1 MKTLILLIS
10 QFFLVISFSYCQN
23 NVIPNYSFE
32 EMENGEEEKPTVKS
46 EAQYLRHWERL
57 NTADLYSTETNKL
70 VGRYDPIASISGPNF
85 ESIGPYTLNAH
96 SGSKYIGIGPC
107 EGVRV
112 QFDGNAKVKNHQW
125 AKVKLHYAFRG
136 TNTDTYINIVL
147 NDEFSNNGVYD
158 NLPDATT
165 EPNSSCSNL
174 DLPGY
179 EIIKPIHLT
188 TLSDQVP
195 GVWYELETYILNTNN
210 ESMDNLFILG
220 NNATFNLYGEGSN
233 YIFIDDVSL
242 EILDFCD
249 HPCAWSNGP
258 VQFGQYAINNNTTGN
273 LDSLPNAMVG
283 NCDGC
288 IVEVNGDDEV
298 ANRFTLLNKNVNIFK
313 FTVFNSWGQIEHK
326 TELYSLSPLTN
337 AGYSDWLFDWNGF
350 GNIDNED
357 LPADVYVYTIE
368 MRACNNSGYVN
379 VSKSLTLLGILEPLP
394 AHQPPLPNV
403 YTSETCCPNERYIQN
418 TTFETA
424 HDYKHKVDEFILIG
438 PDVDPTPNAQIGD
451 VIFEPRT
458 NVIFEAG
465 NYVEFI
471 PGVNG
476 LNGPIDI
483 DMDLNSV
490 LNNNIT
496 VNIKPCISPNRN
508 LGSPRDNFQYSNEKF
523 IINNLDPLSNN
534 NLIELYPTVTSN
546 VFKLKSSLF
555 NIEKVELIDNN
566 GKIVQTEIKSFKE
579 TEIDCTALSG
589 GFYFV
594 KLFLEN
600 GTIVHKKVVKVE

>member
-1 MKTLILLIS
+1 
-10 QFFLVISFSYCQN
+10 
-23 NVIPNYSFE
+23 
-32 EMENGEEEKPTVKS
+32 MENGEDNRPTATG
-46 EAQYLRHWERL
+46 EANFLRYWENL
-57 NTADLYSTETNKL
+57 NSADLFSTEANKL
-70 VGRYDPIASISGPNF
+70 SGRYDPLVSISGPNF
-85 ESIGPYTLNAH
+85 ATMGAYNLNAH

-112 QFDGNAKVKNHQW
+112 QFDGNSKVKKNQW
-125 AKVKLHYAFRG
+125 AKIKLHYAFRG
-136 TNTDTYINIVL
+136 KNTDTYLNIVL
-147 NDEFSNNGVYD
+147 NDEFGHDGVYD
-158 NLPDATT
+158 NLPDGTT

-179 EIIKPIHLT
+179 ELIKNIHLT

-242 EILDFCD
+242 EILDFCQ
-249 HPCAWSNGP
+249 HPCAWNYGP
-258 VQFGQYAINNNTTGN
+258 VEHGT
-273 LDSLPNAMVG
+273 LPDAMVG
-283 NCDGC
+283 NCDNC
-288 IVEVNGDDEV
+288 TVEVNGVDEI

-313 FTVFNSWGQIEHK
+313 FTVYNTWGQEVHK
-326 TELYSLSPLTN
+326 TELYSLSPIED
-337 AGYSDWLFDWNGF
+337 AGFSDWLFVWNGF
-350 GNIDNED
+350 GNVNGVD
-357 LPADVYVYTIE
+357 LPDDVFVYNIE
-368 MRACNNSGYVN
+368 MQACNSGGYVN
-379 VSKSLTLLGILEPLP
+379 TSKSLTLLGIIHPP

-403 YTSETCCPNERYIQN
+403 YTGETCCPNERYIQN
-418 TTFETA
+418 TTFKTA
-424 HDYKHKVDEFILIG
+424 HNYKHKVDEFILIG
-438 PDVDPTPNAQIGD
+438 PDVDPSPFVQNGD

-458 NVIFEAG
+458 NVLFEAG

-471 PGVNG
+471 PGIGG
-476 LNGPIDI
+476 LNSPIDI
-483 DMDLNSV
+483 DMDLNTV
-490 LNNNIT
+490 LNNNVT

-508 LGSPRDNFQYSNEKF
+508 SGGIRDNFAYSNEKL
-523 IINNLDPLSNN
+523 IINNLDPISSN
-534 NLIELYPTVTSN
+534 NLIDLYPTVTSN
-546 VFKLKSSLF
+546 IFKLKSSLF

-594 KLFLEN
+594 RLFLEN
-600 GTIVHKKVVKVE
+600 GSIVFKKVIKVDLD